1 MINEN
6 EEQQELELDDNVSD
20 QEVEAELD
28 QPTEVEYY
36 DQDDMP
42 SAVDDAAEVMSN
54 PQADMIDQ
62 ILDGDLTNAEGSFK
76 DILDTKLNDAMDSR
90 KVELANSV
98 YNGIDDIA
106 EPTYTPDEE
115 ELEISAETSDETEI
129 EAPGEEISDEST
141 DSIEQ

>member
-1 MINEN
+1 M
-6 EEQQELELDDNVSD
+6 EEIEDFELEQEVDGVLPET
-20 QEVEAELD
+20 QEVEYHDL
-28 QPTEVEYY
+28 
-36 DQDDMP
+36 DDMP

-106 EPTYTPDEE
+106 EPTYTSD
-115 ELEISAETSDETEI
+115 ELEVSAETSDESELET
-129 EAPGEEISDEST
+129 PGEEISDETT

>member
-36 DQDDMP
+36 DQDNMP

-54 PQADMIDQ
+54 PQADLIDQ

-76 DILDTKLNDAMDSR
+76 DILDTKLNDAMDNR

>member
-1 MINEN
+1 M
-6 EEQQELELDDNVSD
+6 
-20 QEVEAELD
+20 
-28 QPTEVEYY
+28 
-36 DQDDMP
+36 
-42 SAVDDAAEVMSN
+42 
-54 PQADMIDQ
+54 

-76 DILDTKLNDAMDSR
+76 DILDTKLNDAMDNR

-106 EPTYTPDEE
+106 EPTYTLDEE

-129 EAPGEEISDEST
+129 EAGEEISDEST

>member
-1 MINEN
+1 MEEVEN
-6 EEQQELELDDNVSD
+6 FELEQEVDGTEPEV
-20 QEVEAELD
+20 QEVE
-28 QPTEVEYY
+28 YH
-36 DQDDMP
+36 DQDELP

-54 PQADMIDQ
+54 PQADLIDQ

-106 EPTYTPDEE
+106 EPTYTSD
-115 ELEISAETSDETEI
+115 ELEVSAETSDESELET
-129 EAPGEEISDEST
+129 PGEEISDETT

>member
-6 EEQQELELDDNVSD
+6 EEQQELELDDVSD
-20 QEVEAELD
+20 QEVELELD
-28 QPTEVEYY
+28 QPTEVEYH

-76 DILDTKLNDAMDSR
+76 DILDTKLNDAMDNR

>member
-1 MINEN
+1 MEEVEN
-6 EEQQELELDDNVSD
+6 FELE
-20 QEVEAELD
+20 QEVDGAEPEVN
-28 QPTEVEYY
+28 QEVQEVEYY
-36 DQDDMP
+36 DQDNMP

-54 PQADMIDQ
+54 PQADLINQ

-76 DILDTKLNDAMDSR
+76 DILDTKLNDAMDNR

>member
-28 QPTEVEYY
+28 QPTEVEYH

-54 PQADMIDQ
+54 PQADLIDQ

-76 DILDTKLNDAMDSR
+76 DILDTKLNDAMDNR

>member
-28 QPTEVEYY
+28 QPTEVEYH

-76 DILDTKLNDAMDSR
+76 DILDTKLNDAMDGR

>member
-28 QPTEVEYY
+28 QPTEVEYH

-54 PQADMIDQ
+54 PQAD

-98 YNGIDDIA
+98 YNGIDDVA
-106 EPTYTPDEE
+106 EPTDTSD
-115 ELEISAETSDETEI
+115 ELEVSAETSDESELET
-129 EAPGEEISDEST
+129 PGEEISDETT